1 MNNIIY
7 FLKLVRLENLAI
19 VALTQYLIKYNLI
32 NDFVNDF
39 VLSDFNF
46 SLLVFATLLITAGG
60 YIINDIYDVDTDKIN
75 KNESL
80 IIDKYISTKQAMR
93 WYFSLNIT
101 ALVLGIYLAFIVG
114 RPILSII
121 FIYSIYSLWTYSKK
135 FKKSLLIGNLQVAFL
150 TSLSILN
157 LLIFDVTREFFTL
170 LINFGWT
177 IYSHLVPDAWG
188 YFIQKESIELIN
200 TPIILYIIIF
210 YAGFS
215 FLITFIREIMKDLE
229 DMEGDKKIN
238 AKTLAIIYGI
248 KKTKWISLV
257 FTMLTFFGIAY
268 FQYFQYSIISSEFE
282 YEISIWGINKIAI
295 LYTFFLQILFLILGF
310 KIYHSQIKTDFYFI
324 SQLCKLIMII
334 GILSIPLFTYL
345 HLN

>member
-1 MNNIIY
+1 MI
-7 FLKLVRLENLAI
+7 
-19 VALTQYLIKYNLI
+19 ALTQLLIKFSLI
-32 NDFVNDF
+32 NPFVDNF
-39 VLSDFNF
+39 ILSNTQFY
-46 SLLVFATLLITAGG
+46 LLVLATVFITASG
-60 YIINDIYDVDTDKIN
+60 YIINDIYDVATDTIN
-75 KNESL
+75 KNQKRIIGKIIKSRNAIFWYLFFNL
-80 IIDKYISTKQAMR
+80 IG
-93 WYFSLNIT
+93 L
-101 ALVLGIYLAFIVG
+101 LVGIYLAFIVG
-114 RPILSII
+114 SPILSII

-157 LLIFDVTREFFTL
+157 VVIFDVTREFFTL
-170 LINFGWT
+170 LMNFGWT
-177 IYSHLVPDAWG
+177 IYSHLGPDAWG
-188 YFIQKESIELIN
+188 YFIREESIEPIN
-200 TPIILYIIIF
+200 NPIILYIIIF

-310 KIYHSQIKTDFYFI
+310 KIYHSQIKADFYFI
-324 SQLCKLIMII
+324 SQLCKFIMII

>member
-1 MNNIIY
+1 MSRIIS
-7 FLKLVRLENLAI
+7 FLKLIRLKNLII

-46 SLLVFATLLITAGG
+46 SLLVFTTLLITAGG

-80 IIDKYISTKQAMR
+80 IIDKYISAKQAMW
-93 WYFSLNIT
+93 WYFSLNT
-101 ALVLGIYLAFIVG
+101 TGLVVGIYLAFIVG
-114 RPILSII
+114 SPILSII

-157 LLIFDVTREFFTL
+157 VVIFDVTREFFTL
-170 LINFGWT
+170 LMNFGWT
-177 IYSHLVPDAWG
+177 IYSHLGPDAWG
-188 YFIQKESIELIN
+188 YFIRKESIEPIN
-200 TPIILYIIIF
+200 NPIILYIIIF

-238 AKTLAIIYGI
+238 AKTLAITYGI
-248 KKTKWISLV
+248 EKTKWIALV
-257 FTMLTFFGIAY
+257 FTILTFSGIAY
-268 FQYFQYSIISSEFE
+268 FQYFQYSVLCSTFSVELS
-282 YEISIWGINKIAI
+282 YWGVNKIAVF
-295 LYTFFLQILFLILGF
+295 YAFFLQVLFLFLGF

-324 SQLCKLIMII
+324 SQLCKFIMIV